1 MTLQPP
7 YLDINRVTVYRGDT
21 QVFHDLSARFYRGE
35 HTAVL
40 GPNGAGKT
48 TLLKLL
54 TRELYPVVNP
64 GSYVRIDG
72 NEQVKIHELRQKIG
86 LVSQDL
92 QNRYDAHVFG
102 RDVVLSGLFGAV
114 GMHGHFNVTE
124 AQQRQA
130 DSWIARL
137 QLTELQDRRYW
148 HLSTGQQRKFLL
160 ARALIHNP
168 KILVLD
174 EPTAGLDLKAAHD
187 LLATL
192 RHLAQTGTTL
202 LLVTHHI
209 QEIIPEIKRV
219 MLLNHGRIQADG
231 LKSDLLTA
239 LHLSNLY
246 GTPLKLHQEAG
257 YYQVFPASDMLGDQG
272 G

>member
-1 MTLQPP
+1 MALQPP
-7 YLDINRVTVYRGDT
+7 YLDINKATVYQGDT
-21 QVFHDLSARFYRGE
+21 RVFEDLSARFYRGE

-54 TRELYPVVNP
+54 TRELYPVVKPN
-64 GSYVRIDG
+64 SYVRIDG
-72 NEQVKIHELRQKIG
+72 SEQVKLDQLRQKIG

-114 GMHGHFNVTE
+114 GMHGHFKVSD
-124 AQQRQA
+124 AQKQQA
-130 DSWIARL
+130 DSLIARL

-160 ARALIHNP
+160 ARALIHCP
-168 KILVLD
+168 QILVLD
-174 EPTAGLDLKAAHD
+174 EPTNGLDLKAAHE

-192 RHLAQTGTTL
+192 RQLAQTGTTL

-219 MLLNHGRIQADG
+219 ILLNQGRIQADG
-231 LKSDLLTA
+231 PKSDLLTA
-239 LHLSNLY
+239 HHLSTLY
-246 GTPLKLHQEAG
+246 GTPLRLHQEAG
-257 YYQVFPASDMLGDQG
+257 YYQVFPGSDLPH
-272 G
+272 